1 MTMSATF
8 NKYSGTK
15 FQANAVEEVEDY
27 LTVEAALQI
36 SINSIPYTVT
46 MRTPGDDRYLVGGLL
61 YTEGLLWEAEQMKNF
76 HEEENPDTGLIE
88 TVNVWLSFSGRE
100 KKQLA
105 NNRSLVSSTSCGLC
119 GKTELSAIA
128 VEGEVLKPGV
138 PLDINQIPA
147 MYAKMKQQQKTFQYS
162 GGSHA
167 AAALDKEGQLLVIFE
182 DIGRHNAVDKVVG
195 GLLDQGY
202 LGQAEYMLVS
212 GRISYEI
219 VSKTYRAGIPFLLAV
234 SAPSTLAVELAE
246 KLGMTVLGF
255 CRGDRAT
262 VYSNRQNVWQN
273 QEFSNVDAPQSPIA
287 YP

>member
-1 MTMSATF
+1 MSKTF
-8 NKYSGTK
+8 NKFHGTK
-15 FQANAVEEVEDY
+15 IQAGLPEEVEDY
-27 LTVEAALQI
+27 LAVEAALQI
-36 SINSIPYTVT
+36 TINSIPYTVT
-46 MRTPGDDRYLVGGLL
+46 MRTPGDDLVLVGGLL
-61 YTEGLLWEAEQMKNF
+61 YTEGILGGPADMKNF
-76 HEEENPDTGLIE
+76 HEEENPDTGIVE

-105 NNRSLVSSTSCGLC
+105 NNRTMISSASCGLC

-128 VEGEVLKPGV
+128 VEGEMLKPDWR
-138 PLDINQIPA
+138 LDTEQIQA
-147 MYAKMKQQQKTFQYS
+147 MYAEMKKQQKTFHYS

-167 AAALDKEGQLLVIFE
+167 ASAFDKDGNLLVIYE

-202 LGQAEYMLVS
+202 LEKALFMLVS

-246 KLGMTVLGF
+246 KLGMTLFGF

-262 VYSNRQNVWQN
+262 VYSNPQNVKQT
-273 QEFSNVDAPQSPIA
+273 QKIAHLDPLETPAPHS
-287 YP
+287 

>member
-1 MTMSATF
+1 MSATF

-273 QEFSNVDAPQSPIA
+273 QEFSNVDAPQSPIT